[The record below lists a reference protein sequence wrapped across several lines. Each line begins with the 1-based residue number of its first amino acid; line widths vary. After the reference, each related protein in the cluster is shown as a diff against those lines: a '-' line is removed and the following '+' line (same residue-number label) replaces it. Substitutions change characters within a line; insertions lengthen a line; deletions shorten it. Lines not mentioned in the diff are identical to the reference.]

1 MNIQT
6 LLNELKSKADF
17 ASEDFDAFVALFTP
31 TLVAKK
37 QHVYQNGEIVQR
49 VCFVVK
55 GCLRHYYVSEDGTER
70 IIYFAEENWWC
81 GDLVSFRNRTP
92 TNLSLQALEDC
103 ELLTIDKHSFEY
115 ALEKFSGFREYYI
128 KGTQKV
134 YTKLHEQIGQSLADS
149 AESRYKRMIS
159 DRPSLLQRVPQH
171 YLAAYLGIT
180 PETLSRIRK
189 KM

>member
-1 MNIQT
+1 M
-6 LLNELKSKADF
+6 LSELQSKADF
-17 ASEDFDAFVALFTP
+17 SVDDFDAFVALFVP
-31 TLVAKK
+31 RVLKK
-37 QHVYQNGEIVQR
+37 KEHLYKSGEVVHC

-55 GCLRHYYVSEDGTER
+55 GCLRHYYVSDDSTER

-92 TNLSLQALEDC
+92 TNLALQALEDC
-103 ELLTIDKHSFEY
+103 ELLTINKDNFEQ
-115 ALEKFSGFREYYI
+115 ALEVFPGFREYYI

-134 YTKLHEQIGQSLADS
+134 YTKLQEQVGQSLADS
-149 AESRYKRMIS
+149 AETKYRRLLQE
-159 DRPSLLQRVPQH
+159 RPSLLQRVPQH

-189 KM
+189 KI